1 MKKGNA
7 PQHNRDIELII
18 FDCDGVLI
26 DSEVLCQRVLIGLL
40 AEHGVR
46 VSETYFNQ
54 FFLGKSYF
62 SAKAQIQD
70 DFSVSLPADF
80 RQEYLD
86 KLLAV
91 FEQELLPTQHLED
104 MLNSLQT
111 PYCVAT
117 SSSPERAR
125 FSLQT
130 TGLLHYFDGRITT
143 SSEVKNGKP
152 APDIFLH
159 AAAKMGVAPEHCLVI
174 EDSDAGIEGAL
185 AANMQVLRFTGA
197 THLKSHELEDK
208 DHPSGVQSIGDWP
221 SLFRQY
227 PCLG

>member
-1 MKKGNA
+1 MANVGTA
-7 PQHNRDIELII
+7 RHNSNIELII

-26 DSEVLCQRVLIGLL
+26 DSEILCQRVLLSLL
-40 AEHGVR
+40 AEQGVR
-46 VSETYFNQ
+46 VSEAYFNK
-54 FFLGKSYF
+54 FFLGKSYP

-70 DFSVSLPADF
+70 DFSISLPAGF
-80 RQEYLD
+80 RQGYLD
-86 KLLAV
+86 KLLQV
-91 FEQELLPTQHLED
+91 FEDELLPTQHLEE

-117 SSSPERAR
+117 SSSPERVTFA
-125 FSLQT
+125 LQT
-130 TGLLHYFDGRITT
+130 TGLFHYFAGRITT

-174 EDSDAGIEGAL
+174 EDSDAGIAGAL
-185 AANMQVLRFTGA
+185 AANMQVVRYAGA
-197 THLKSHELEDK
+197 THLKSNTPDEK
-208 DHPSGVQSIGDWP
+208 NGPYGVHSIDDWP

-227 PCLG
+227 PSLW